1 MTFLAVSAWGL
12 APTSSIEVLDRP
24 NQAHALPGNLLWD
37 IQNYHT
43 IINADWAS
51 YFQEP
56 DDDEEVLPETLP
68 HHHLTTSKKTHR
80 SANAIHRAQ
89 RHNLKKERYY
99 LKLNARRKA
108 FTDEHFDEH
117 FDVSMYGWHTEHSDY
132 EHRPYDF
139 SSGFVEVVTQANV
152 VAFIGFSAVGAII
165 PNLLQTLIAEYTLLS
180 VKDIPRLI
188 DTSDACL
195 LPNELKSLIMGYS

>member
-1 MTFLAVSAWGL
+1 MAFLAVSAGWL
-12 APTSSIEVLDRP
+12 APASSSIKVLYRS
-24 NQAHALPGNLLWD
+24 NQTLSLPGNLLWD

-56 DDDEEVLPETLP
+56 VDDEEVFLVALP
-68 HHHLTTSKKTHR
+68 HHQLTTSKKTHR

-108 FTDEHFDEH
+108 FTDEH

-165 PNLLQTLIAEYTLLS
+165 PNVLQTLIAEYTLLS